1 MFILAHKIDVN
12 VSQGSK
18 MNAVGLN
25 VNYILY
31 FFFFIFFF
39 NVILLCVQSRREAF
53 CNLQQKKLYLN
64 ERNILPACNST
75 YLFY

>member
-25 VNYILY
+25 VNFILY
-31 FFFFIFFF
+31 FF
-39 NVILLCVQSRREAF
+39 
-53 CNLQQKKLYLN
+53 
-64 ERNILPACNST
+64 
-75 YLFY
+75 

>member
-25 VNYILY
+25 VN
-31 FFFFIFFF
+31 FIF
-39 NVILLCVQSRREAF
+39 
-53 CNLQQKKLYLN
+53 
-64 ERNILPACNST
+64 
-75 YLFY
+75 YLFLFF